1 MDSRLLTTKPKAK
14 PQKEVVIK
22 IKITDD
28 TATPFDRDAFMKAIE
43 SNEIVKASEKAPE
56 SGESE
61 EETAELDEDKLI
73 DKIMTELGREE
84 INLLTFRQFFA
95 LLKEKGV
102 SETYVDMNR
111 GNIKR
116 KKEKMLEEPEPKK
129 TKREKQKKEL
139 EKSEAPEPVPVPEPD
154 EPVPVPEPA
163 EPKALQKKYL
173 EKDMKE
179 PPEWY
184 MNDRSKFIEFINEH
198 FKMFKESIDKEE
210 PVMCSTLLS
219 KEDFILL
226 SHQNI
231 VKDYLNLYSPY
242 RGLLLYHGLG
252 SGKTCSS
259 IAIAEGLKNKLVMVL
274 TPASLEKNYMQELKK
289 CGDQLYKFNKNWV
302 KETYTDELARENSLP
317 KKFAALASKQGGI
330 WMENPTDAPNY
341 DTLSAKEKEQIE
353 AQIDILIKEK
363 YTFLHYNGNLKISN
377 GMFDN
382 KVVIVD
388 EAHDLVLS
396 ISNQLGSKADHKTLR
411 LYEALMSAKNCRIVL
426 LSGTPIVNFPN
437 EIAVM
442 FNIIR
447 GFIKT
452 WTITLGIDTNT
463 TINLEYLSDLF
474 LKDKVVGG
482 TIDYINYEA
491 SSKLLTI
498 TRNPP
503 GFKNVSNKKVT
514 YVDSK
519 DMSDEEFIGH
529 VKSALQSIKGIKF
542 SEPKMYNFRALPDK
556 KEDFDKMFIDE
567 ATGDI
572 EEKQIPK
579 FKRRILGLTSF
590 FPDLT
595 RLMPKYDGIMKL
607 EERPMSDYQLIEYQK
622 IRKEEIATEK
632 TRAQNRQRFGEEE
645 SSSTYRN
652 ASRQACNFVFPEEI
666 ERPKPDKQKLDKHE
680 KPDEENDEDEQ
691 DDVIYEAKKKKAL
704 GELFQGDYLIAT
716 AKLLG
721 IYSPKFLNIYENITT
736 QKGLHL
742 VYSHYRE
749 MEGIAILKLVLLK
762 NKFQEFKLKKN
773 RRGEWSV
780 DDSVKPNVPCF
791 VSYGGQTDKEEK
803 EILRNIYNSDWT
815 NLPPSI
821 TNFFKGHDNNHYGDV
836 IKVFMITASGSQ
848 GISLKNVQFVHLT
861 EPFWHLVRLEQVI
874 GRARRI
880 CSHESLPV
888 DKQKITVYLY
898 MMRFDL
904 KKKLDATIK
913 DRDISKRDKKSIFTT
928 DQSIYETALIKETIK
943 NKFLKMIKET
953 AIDCSIHSEEDLQCY
968 SISNPSPN
976 KYSYV
981 PDVTEEDSTFVKEVK
996 VTYLPIKI
1004 SFGELKG
1011 RAGLIMNPKVM
1022 KDANEDEYT
1031 NVYELKQPN
1040 NSTTLIARLYKK
1052 KKRADGTIGVV
1063 VETV

>member
-1 MDSRLLTTKPKAK
+1 MDSRLLTTKPEAK
-14 PQKEVVIK
+14 SQKEVVIN
-22 IKITDD
+22 IKVTDD
-28 TATPFDRDAFMKAIE
+28 TSTTTFDRDAFLKSFETTTPANETVVPNETVE
-43 SNEIVKASEKAPE
+43 SDSPPDEDEIIDK
-56 SGESE
+56 
-61 EETAELDEDKLI
+61 TMAELGKQEMK
-73 DKIMTELGREE
+73 KM
-84 INLLTFRQFFA
+84 TFRQFFV
-95 LLKEKGV
+95 LLKEKGIT
-102 SETYVDMNR
+102 ETYIDDNR
-111 GNIKR
+111 ANIK
-116 KKEKMLEEPEPKK
+116 KKLREELKK
-129 TKREKQKKEL
+129 
-139 EKSEAPEPVPVPEPD
+139 PD
-154 EPVPVPEPA
+154 EPPPKKKTDKKKQKSDAPPDAGPEAPPDA
-163 EPKALQKKYL
+163 GPEAPPDAGPEAPSDVGPDAPQ
-173 EKDMKE
+173 EVQKE
-179 PPEWY
+179 PPQWY

-198 FKMFKESIDKEE
+198 FKSFKDDIDKED

-219 KEDFILL
+219 KQDFLLL

-259 IAIAEGLKNKLVMVL
+259 IAIAEGLKNKLVVVL

-289 CGDQLYKFNKNWV
+289 CGDPLYKFNKNWV
-302 KETYTDELARENSLP
+302 KETYSRDLARENSLP
-317 KKFAALASKQGGI
+317 KQFAALAAKQGGI
-330 WMENPTDAPNY
+330 WMENSSSKISNY
-341 DTLSAKEKEQIE
+341 ETLSAKDKEQIE
-353 AQIDILIKEK
+353 AQIDVLIREK
-363 YTFLHYNGNLKISN
+363 YTFLHYNGTLKISK
-377 GMFDN
+377 GMFDD

-396 ISNQLGSKADHKTLR
+396 ISNQLGSKPDHKTLR
-411 LYEALMSAKNCRIVL
+411 LYDELMSAKNCRVVL

-452 WTITLGIDTNT
+452 WTVTLEIDTDT
-463 TINLEYLSDLF
+463 TINLDYLTDLF
-474 LKDKVVGG
+474 LTDKDVGG

-498 TRNPP
+498 TRNPE
-503 GFKNVSNKKVT
+503 GFKNVSNRKVT
-514 YVDSK
+514 YDES
-519 DMSDEEFIGH
+519 DMTDEDFIVH
-529 VKSALQSIKGIKF
+529 VKKALQSIKGIKIT
-542 SEPKMYNFRALPDK
+542 EPKMSKFKALPDK
-556 KEDFDKMFIDE
+556 KEDFDKMFMNDQ
-567 ATGDI
+567 TGDL
-572 EEKQIPK
+572 EEKEIPK

-595 RLMPKYDGIMKL
+595 RLMPKYDGNMKI
-607 EERPMSDYQLIEYQK
+607 EGRPMSDYQMIEYQK

-632 TRAQNRQRFGEEE
+632 TRAQNKQRFGEEE

-666 ERPKPDKQKLDKHE
+666 ERPKPDKQKGDKRDQ
-680 KPDEENDEDEQ
+680 PDEDENDQ
-691 DDVIYEAKKKKAL
+691 EEDVIYDAKKKKAL
-704 GELFQGDYLIAT
+704 SDLFQGDYLT
-716 AKLLG
+716 AKVLG
-721 IYSPKFLNIYENITT
+721 QYSPKFLSIYQNITT
-736 QKGLHL
+736 QQGLHL

-773 RRGEWSV
+773 RSGEWSV

-791 VSYGGQTDKEEK
+791 VSYGGQKDKEEK
-803 EILRNIYNSDWT
+803 EILRNIYNSDWS

-821 TNFFKGHDNNHYGDV
+821 TKFFKGHANNHYGEV

-880 CSHESLPV
+880 CSHESLPL
-888 DKQKITVYLY
+888 DKQKINVYLY
-898 MMRFDL
+898 VMMFDP
-904 KKKLDATIK
+904 KKKLDVSIK
-913 DRDISKRDKKSIFTT
+913 DHDISKKDKKSIFTT
-928 DQSIYETALIKETIK
+928 DESIYETALIKETIK

-953 AIDCSIHSEEDLQCY
+953 AIDCTIHSEDLHCF
-968 SISNPSPN
+968 SIPNPSPN

-981 PDVTEEDSTFVKEVK
+981 PDVTEEDSTSTKEVK
-996 VTYLPIKI
+996 IKYLPIKI
-1004 SFGELKG
+1004 PFGDFKG
-1011 RAGLIMNPKVM
+1011 KPNLIMNPKIM
-1022 KDANEDEYT
+1022 KDANGDDYT
-1031 NVYELKQPN
+1031 NVYELNKTN
-1040 NSTTLIARLYKK
+1040 NTTTLVARLYKNK
-1052 KKRADGTIGVV
+1052 KKTDGTSGVV